1 MNKLFNI
8 LCIIAIAGLFSCND
22 DDTFSASTAN
32 LLTMDCDTV
41 KFGTVFTKTPTAA
54 QYFWVR
60 NNTNDGIRCSS
71 IRLNRGNQSGYRVN
85 VDGTYLGSESGY
97 KTSNVE
103 IRKGDSIRV
112 FVELTASKN
121 YTDGKQVRED
131 DIVFMLESGVQ
142 QKVNLNAMTWDADT
156 VHNMHVTSDMC
167 IDTNNRPLII
177 YGGITV
183 DSTATLTIAKGS
195 TLYFYDTAGID
206 VYGKLICDGDSTTN
220 VTLRGYRLDNMF
232 DYLPYD
238 MLPGHWKGI
247 RFHSTSYG
255 NEINYTDIHSTYD
268 GIVCDSS
275 DVNITK
281 LTLANSIVHNCQGYG
296 LYIQEAKVNIFNTQL
311 TNTLNSTLA
320 IYGGDITVLHT
331 TIGQFYPLT
340 SYRGDA
346 LYISNLI
353 NGHGTN
359 LNFMM
364 ANSIVTGY
372 ADDVIM
378 GEQMSDSLGFT
389 YNYLFANCLLRTPAV
404 DDSVH
409 YRNVIWEHPDSTV
422 NGEKQFVKVDLD
434 SLRFDFH
441 LDTLSTARKAGNPLY
456 LIKTNREGLMRDEN
470 NPDLGC
476 Y

>member
-1 MNKLFNI
+1 MV
-8 LCIIAIAGLFSCND
+8 IAGLFACND
-22 DDTFSASTAN
+22 DDTFSASVSN

-41 KFGTVFTKTPTAA
+41 NFGTVFTKTPTAA

-60 NNTNDGIRCSS
+60 NNTSDGIRCSS

-85 VDGTYLGSESGY
+85 VDGVYLGSESGY
-97 KTSNVE
+97 KASNVE

-112 FVELTASKN
+112 FVELTAPRN
-121 YTDGKQVRED
+121 NADGKLVRED
-131 DIVFMLESGVQ
+131 DIVFVLESGVQ
-142 QKVNLNAMTWDADT
+142 QKVNLNALTWDADT

-167 IDTNNRPLII
+167 IDTNNRPLIV

-183 DSTATLTIAKGS
+183 DSLATLTIAKGS
-195 TLYFYDTAGID
+195 TIYFYDTAGID
-206 VYGKLICDGDSTTN
+206 VYGKLICDGDSTEN

-247 RFHSTSYG
+247 HFHTSSYE
-255 NEINYTDIHSTYD
+255 NVINYTDIHSTYD
-268 GIVCDSS
+268 GILCDSS
-275 DVNITK
+275 RIDVTK
-281 LTLANSIVHNCQGYG
+281 LTLSNSIVHNCQGYG
-296 LYIQEAKVNIFNTQL
+296 LFVQEAKVDILNTQL

-320 IYGGDITVLHT
+320 IYGGDITVQHA

-340 SYRGDA
+340 SNRGDA
-346 LYISNLI
+346 LFLSNYA

-359 LNFMM
+359 LNFLM

-372 ADDVIM
+372 NDDVIM
-378 GEQMSDSLGFT
+378 GEQISDSLGFA

-409 YRNVIWEHPDSTV
+409 YTNVIWECPDSTIS
-422 NGEKQFVKVDLD
+422 GERQFVKIDLD

-441 LDTLSTARKAGNPLY
+441 LDSLSTARRAGDPKY
-456 LIKTNREGLMRDEN
+456 LIKTNREGLMREEN
-470 NPDLGC
+470 APDLGC